1 MVIAKVN
8 EEESAKKL
16 WFAVVFFFYNGEEAS
31 PITAQWLLVGWLV
44 ETPLSKSIL
53 ILNTTYPLIL
63 KGFEYGCEYLF
74 IK

>member
-16 WFAVVFFFYNGEEAS
+16 WFAVDFFFL
-31 PITAQWLLVGWLV
+31 QWRGSFPNNSFCLVGWLV

-63 KGFEYGCEYLF
+63 KGFEYGCEYMF